1 MAKKKYYAVRKGNK
15 TGIFTSWDEC
25 KESVNGYSGAEYKG
39 FSTKEDAKAY
49 LGYKDDCR
57 AIHVNEEKV
66 DGILDKESSEAIAY
80 VDGSYNK
87 EKKIYGSGVV
97 FIGNGIEKLSI
108 SGHDDVMLKMWN
120 VAGEV
125 TAAMIAIQ
133 KAIDDGYKKLTI
145 YHDYTGIAGWANGWR
160 ASEEGAKRYKEFV
173 NKKKEEIELVF
184 EKVSAH
190 TGVFYNEEADKLAK
204 TACGI

>member
-1 MAKKKYYAVRKGNK
+1 
-15 TGIFTSWDEC
+15 
-25 KESVNGYSGAEYKG
+25 
-39 FSTKEDAKAY
+39 
-49 LGYKDDCR
+49 
-57 AIHVNEEKV
+57 
-66 DGILDKESSEAIAY
+66 
-80 VDGSYNK
+80 
-87 EKKIYGSGVV
+87 
-97 FIGNGIEKLSI
+97 
-108 SGHDDVMLKMWN
+108 MLKMWN

-190 TGVFYNEEADKLAK
+190 TGVLYNEEADKLAK